1 MKVHLTL
8 RKVSSTSNSEAGIGT
23 HYCEMLFNGF
33 ECHPNQLLYESK
45 TLMLHPNSEKNRVGI
60 YTVIG
65 VFLLLLFFFT
75 ATFLTSSRCER
86 GQGHKVLTGK
96 IFNQVELRCLLVS
109 TKKGMV
115 RAI

>member
-1 MKVHLTL
+1 MKV
-8 RKVSSTSNSEAGIGT
+8 KVSSTSNSEAGIGT

-45 TLMLHPNSEKNRVGI
+45 TLMLHPNSEKIGVGI

-65 VFLLLLFFFT
+65 VFSFT

-86 GQGHKVLTGK
+86 GQRHK
-96 IFNQVELRCLLVS
+96 F
-109 TKKGMV
+109 
-115 RAI
+115 